1 MVNIKN
7 WIYVIL
13 TLFNISLIPFKL
25 PFCLISGSFKYDW
38 LLSSSFERCCRR
50 YTHINTHTHT
60 TERNEP
66 NIKSKKGWG
75 EGNHMSH
82 TSAFTWAG
90 IVEYGVKRLT
100 FPPTQR
106 AILGAAVVWR
116 IKGEEAIIP
125 EIWDFVFVAKS
136 STTPPPWGIAVR

>member
-1 MVNIKN
+1 MVNIKI

-38 LLSSSFERCCRR
+38 LLSSSFERCYRR

-60 TERNEP
+60 KTRNGM
-66 NIKSKKGWG
+66 NRISISKKAGWG
-75 EGNHMSH
+75 EGNHMPH

-125 EIWDFVFVAKS
+125 AIWDFVFVAKS
-136 STTPPPWGIAVR
+136 STTPPP